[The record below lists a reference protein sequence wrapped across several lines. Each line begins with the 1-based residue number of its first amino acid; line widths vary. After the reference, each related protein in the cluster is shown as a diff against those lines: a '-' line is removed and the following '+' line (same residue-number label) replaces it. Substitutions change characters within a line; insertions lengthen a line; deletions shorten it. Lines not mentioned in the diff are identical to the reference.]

1 MADHPAEQSD
11 SPAGGGVTV
20 APVARSPIGP
30 AAPTEIVAGWE
41 VSGRRST
48 APLRLA
54 DRSPLAKVL
63 VRADDG
69 SPTAI
74 GLAVPFGRCARR
86 PDGVLVIGS
95 GPGEWL
101 LLGALGSAGLLASG
115 VPGGDAAAGGCSVV
129 DLTHGRALVRLT
141 GATAATMLAKVC
153 AVDLRERVTP
163 NGSAFRTAVAG
174 LAVDVVR
181 DDLDESG
188 EGGRSYLLHCER
200 SSGQYLFA
208 ALLDAGREF
217 GIDIDG
223 FDAR

>member
-1 MADHPAEQSD
+1 M
-11 SPAGGGVTV
+11 

-63 VRADDG
+63 VRADAD
-69 SPTAI
+69 SPTAAEL
-74 GLAVPFGRCARR
+74 GVPLGRAARR

-101 LLGALGSAGLLASG
+101 LLGAPGTAGPLAGG
-115 VPGGDAAAGGCSVV
+115 VPGGDGGRSVV

-141 GATAATMLAKVC
+141 GAAAATMLAKVC
-153 AVDLRERVTP
+153 AIDLRERVTP
-163 NGSAFRTAVAG
+163 NGAAFRTAVAA

-181 DDLDESG
+181 DDLDEDG
-188 EGGRSYLLHCER
+188 EAGEAGRSYLLHCER
-200 SSGQYLFA
+200 SSGQHLFD